1 MSNHSLI
8 IRLLREVILHFLF
21 RNRLS
26 GGKVES
32 VNNILEEYN
41 FFVFTLFQVG
51 PRPEIVT
58 RLLNK
63 RNNTFVKS
71 RVAAKESCKANCRA
85 KAAFQNSINNT
96 LRNPLLSAKKKF
108 SL

>member
-51 PRPEIVT
+51 LHLHNVDLGKGSEQKMP
-58 RLLNK
+58 
-63 RNNTFVKS
+63 
-71 RVAAKESCKANCRA
+71 
-85 KAAFQNSINNT
+85 
-96 LRNPLLSAKKKF
+96 
-108 SL
+108 